1 LDDSGEKITSV
12 AVERGSPCGSTHHAA
27 EKMVGMSVN
36 DVVPRAG
43 LIVHQFPCLAS
54 MQQEEI
60 DKGIF
65 EPLMNI
71 SGYVMNEEIEA
82 ELKPAD

>member
-1 LDDSGEKITSV
+1 V
-12 AVERGSPCGSTHHAA
+12 
-27 EKMVGMSVN
+27 
-36 DVVPRAG
+36 
-43 LIVHQFPCLAS
+43 
-54 MQQEEI
+54 
-60 DKGIF
+60 F